1 MERKSMENSK
11 CSLQW
16 LCRKGCHLQG
26 FHYRTVCHYSGDHRT
41 TARKGIRD
49 RSHLP
54 VLPNEEANTQ
64 RLPDLPGASAGDS
77 V

>member
-16 LCRKGCHLQG
+16 LCSTCKPFITTL
-26 FHYRTVCHYSGDHRT
+26 FCHYSGDHRT
-41 TARKGIRD
+41 SVRKGIRD
-49 RSHLP
+49 WSRLP
-54 VLPNEEANTQ
+54 VIPNEEANTQ